1 MQNSFRYFV
10 IYKPF
15 GVVSQFSGEAPT
27 LASLHNFPKDVYPVG
42 RLDKDSEGLLLITND
57 ASLNQKL
64 LNPRSKTSK
73 TYWVQVDGAITEEA
87 IAQLRKGGI
96 QITTPEGN
104 HFTAPCEVNRLNP
117 LEIQELPERIPP
129 VRFRKNIPTSWISIT
144 LTEGKNR
151 QIRKMTAAV
160 GYPTLRIVRVAI
172 GNYQLR
178 EFNIG
183 KVWELGAADVGFL
196 IFGS

>member
-1 MQNSFRYFV
+1 M
-10 IYKPF
+10 
-15 GVVSQFSGEAPT
+15 SQFSGEAPT
-27 LASLHNFPKDVYPVG
+27 LASLYNFPKDVYPVG

-87 IAQLRKGGI
+87 ITLLRKGGI
-96 QITTPEGN
+96 QITIPEGN
-104 HFTAPCEVNRLNP
+104 HFTAACDVKPLNP
-117 LEIQELPERIPP
+117 LEIQELPERTPP
-129 VRFRKNIPTSWISIT
+129 VRFRKNIPTTWISIT

-160 GYPTLRIVRVAI
+160 GFPTLRIVRVAI
-172 GNYQLR
+172 GNYQLP

-183 KVWELGAADVGFL
+183 KVWELKAEDVL
-196 IFGS
+196 LMIY